1 MIKSVM
7 YTSKYHNQIKENNV
21 KQILH
26 IIAKIKNQLSQYV
39 FDHKYLLLTNTGI
52 KELKNSYKVIKSDI
66 IPAYNIS
73 TEHNLIVDLYVN
85 ALKQHIKNLNIR
97 LQDKII
103 VRRYESNTKYHK
115 KGDVKSFQLWYRTT
129 KLTKL
134 IKYLVYLDYTKD
146 IKEQLKCNE
155 TILAM
160 YEYYE
165 AKGWI
170 DRIVKLAQSK
180 QQRLLAKLK
189 LIKFNKEYSSL
200 RLDYVNNKA
209 RIDYMPDNSL
219 YKYWLV
225 FRMYKKNGEYRLPLQ
240 INDNYHNG
248 KKPIAK
254 MFTINVSP
262 KNQSKINIAT
272 TCEVS
277 ELTFKPL
284 NKVVGMDL
292 NLKHNFGVLSDG
304 FVLDYDR
311 DYMKRTVQAL
321 KELDKIGYRNLT
333 SKQLQRLKKIHR
345 QLDWYTS
352 LLVHKLVTYLETNN
366 ITDIVVE
373 DLLLSGKFGINEEF
387 DIKYAR
393 LSKLL
398 HLSSVKDLLK
408 RQAEKHGIRVHITP
422 SQYTSLTCPKCGNI
436 SRDNRKTQES
446 FKCTNCG
453 YEDNADSNSANNI
466 ELRYTSDVLRSKLHN
481 LDKYGRLV
489 PKHLSRYTVKTILDE
504 YYASL
509 LIEAPGYEQCTEQTK
524 IILSGGK
531 SWGRIVQCCSKRLQ
545 LSK

>member
-1 MIKSVM
+1 M

-21 KQILH
+21 KQLLH
-26 IIAKIKNQLSQYV
+26 TIVKIKNQSSQYV
-39 FDHKYLLLTNTGI
+39 FDHKHLLLTNASI
-52 KELKNSYKVIKSDI
+52 KELKNSYKLIKSDI
-66 IPAYNIS
+66 ILAYNIS
-73 TEHNLIVDLYVN
+73 TEHDYIVDLYVN

-97 LQDKII
+97 LQDKIVI
-103 VRRYESNTKYHK
+103 QRYASDTKYHK
-115 KGDVKSFQLWYRTT
+115 KGDIKSFQLKFHST
-129 KLTKL
+129 KLTNL

-165 AKGWI
+165 SKGWI

-180 QQRLLAKLK
+180 QQRMLAKLK
-189 LIKFNKEYSSL
+189 LIRFGKEYSSL
-200 RLDYVNNKA
+200 RLDYDLNQA
-209 RIDYMPDNSL
+209 RIDYMPDNAL
-219 YKYWLV
+219 YKYWFV

-240 INDNYHNG
+240 INDDYHNG
-248 KKPIAK
+248 KTPIAK
-254 MFTINVSP
+254 IFTISLSP
-262 KNQSKINIAT
+262 KNSSKINIAT

-277 ELTFKPL
+277 EPTFKPF

-321 KELDKIGYRNLT
+321 KELDKIGYQNLT
-333 SKQLQRLKKIHR
+333 TKQLQKLKKIHR

-352 LLVHKLVTYLETNN
+352 LLVHKLITYLKANN

-387 DIKYAR
+387 GIKYAR

-408 RQAEKHGIRVHITP
+408 KQAEKHGIRVHITP
-422 SQYTSLTCPKCGNI
+422 SQYTSLTCPKCGHI
-436 SRDNRKTQES
+436 SHDNRKTQED
-446 FKCTNCG
+446 FKCTQCG
-453 YEDNADSNSANNI
+453 YEDNADHVAAQNI
-466 ELRYTSDVLRSKLHN
+466 KTRLTSDVLRSKLHN
-481 LDKYGRLV
+481 LDKYGRLE
-489 PKHLSRYTVKTILDE
+489 PKRLNKYTIKTILDE

-509 LIEAPGYEQCTEQTK
+509 SIEAPSYGQCTKQAN
-524 IILSGGK
+524 
-531 SWGRIVQCCSKRLQ
+531 VV
-545 LSK
+545 

>member
-1 MIKSVM
+1 M

-21 KQILH
+21 KQLLH
-26 IIAKIKNQLSQYV
+26 TIAKIKNQLSQYV
-39 FDHKYLLLTNTGI
+39 FDHKHLLLTNAGI
-52 KELKNSYKVIKSDI
+52 KELKNNYKLIKSDI

-97 LQDKII
+97 LQDKI
-103 VRRYESNTKYHK
+103 VVQRYESDTKDHK
-115 KGDVKSFQLWYRTT
+115 KGDIKSIQFKYRSTN
-129 KLTKL
+129 LTKL
-134 IKYLVYLDYTKD
+134 IKYLVYVDLTKD
-146 IKEQLKCNE
+146 IKEQLKSSE
-155 TILAM
+155 AILAM

-165 AKGWI
+165 SKGWI
-170 DRIVKLAQSK
+170 DRIVSLAQSK
-180 QQRLLAKLK
+180 QQRLLSKLK

-200 RLDYVNNKA
+200 RLDYKVNKA
-209 RIDYMPDNSL
+209 RIDYMPDNAL
-219 YKYWLV
+219 YKYWFV

-254 MFTINVSP
+254 EFTISLSP

-277 ELTFKPL
+277 EPTFKPF

-292 NLKHNFGVLSDG
+292 NLKHNFGVLSNG

-311 DYMKRTVQAL
+311 DYMKRTVNLL
-321 KELDKIGYRNLT
+321 KELDKLGYRNLT
-333 SKQLQRLKKIHR
+333 KTQLQRLKKIHR
-345 QLDWYTS
+345 QLDWYAS
-352 LLVHKLVTYLETNN
+352 LLVHKLIVYLESQN

-408 RQAEKHGIRVHITP
+408 QQAEKHGIRVHITP
-422 SQYTSLTCPKCGNI
+422 SQYTSMTCPKCGHI
-436 SRDNRKTQES
+436 SHDNRKTQED
-446 FKCTNCG
+446 FKCTQCG
-453 YEDNADSNSANNI
+453 YEDNADHIASDNI
-466 ELRYTSDVLRSKLHN
+466 ELRLTSDVLRSKLHN
-481 LDKYGRLV
+481 LDKYGRLI
-489 PKHLSRYTVKTILDE
+489 PKRLNKYAVKAILEE

-509 LIEAPGYEQCTEQTK
+509 SIEAPGYRQCTEQAN
-524 IILSGGK
+524 
-531 SWGRIVQCCSKRLQ
+531 VV
-545 LSK
+545 